1 MKKIVNYIRRILARL
16 ILWSLNN
23 EKILTTDNCVSVG
36 VDFHQLGR
44 SWAVINID
52 GRRTHVL
59 KFIDMDRRSAQEI
72 THFLRQFEK
81 LENIN
86 IDADP
91 FTEGY
96 IRDSYFTTKNNGSH
110 CPSCNH

>member
-1 MKKIVNYIRRILARL
+1 MKAIVNYIRHILARL
-16 ILWSLNN
+16 ILWSLDD

-36 VDFHQLGR
+36 VDVHKMGR

-52 GRRTHVL
+52 GEKTHVL
-59 KFIDMDRRSAQEI
+59 KFVDMNRKSAQEI

-81 LENIN
+81 LEDIN

-91 FTEGY
+91 FTESY
-96 IRDSYFTTKNNGSH
+96 IKYNYFYE
-110 CPSCNH
+110 